1 MFRQDSS
8 GRHEDPRVSVPLAD
22 LYLFS
27 QYLFVD
33 HVFSDSLELG
43 AQ

>member
-1 MFRQDSS
+1 M
-8 GRHEDPRVSVPLAD
+8 RHKDPRVSVPLAN

-27 QYLFVD
+27 QRLFTD